1 VAIIEAT
8 NITTITTTMA
18 VAGVVAEVIDA
29 FTSTT
34 TIQYTPKRPTTLPP
48 TAVPATRPVV
58 MRPPVVDSVEALS
71 STKDVA

>member
-8 NITTITTTMA
+8 NITTTTTMA

-58 MRPPVVDSVEALS
+58 MRPVVASVEALS